1 MTTKRILAGTLL
13 VGLLSLIL
21 GCGRGPRE
29 GEYDRDHH
37 RYYHEHAWHDCADRD
52 EHCH

>member
-1 MTTKRILAGTLL
+1 MSTKRIVAGSLL
-13 VGLLSLIL
+13 VGLLSLAF

-37 RYYHEHAWHDCADRD
+37 RYFHEHAWHDRVDRD